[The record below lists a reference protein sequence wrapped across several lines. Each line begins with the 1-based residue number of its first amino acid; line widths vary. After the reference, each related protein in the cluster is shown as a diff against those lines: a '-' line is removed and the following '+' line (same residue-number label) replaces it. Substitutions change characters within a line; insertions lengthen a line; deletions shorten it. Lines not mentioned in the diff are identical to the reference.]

1 MTNAEFQDLCRATCL
16 ALNLSDTSMLG
27 EQGQI
32 EIDEVSIGA
41 FFDEDSDTAINCY
54 VDLGTVGTND
64 KAEMFEQMLELNLEL
79 GRQHGETLGFD
90 RDSGR
95 MVLRSELGDPAQWDG
110 EQMAALFHDY
120 VNFAKEFQAQ
130 MDEGS
135 QYEEEY
141 PAQDELV

>member
-1 MTNAEFQDLCRATCL
+1 MTNAEFRDLCRATCL
-16 ALNLSDTSMLG
+16 ALNLQDTSMLG

-32 EIDEVSIGA
+32 EIDDVSIGA
-41 FFDEDSDTAINCY
+41 FFDEDSDTTINCY
-54 VDLGTVGTND
+54 VDLGAVDAND

-90 RDSGR
+90 RDTGR
-95 MVLRSELGDPAQWDG
+95 MVLRSELSDPEQWDG

-120 VNFAKEFQAQ
+120 ANFAKEFRAQ
-130 MDEGS
+130 MHEGS
-135 QYEEEY
+135 QYEDEH